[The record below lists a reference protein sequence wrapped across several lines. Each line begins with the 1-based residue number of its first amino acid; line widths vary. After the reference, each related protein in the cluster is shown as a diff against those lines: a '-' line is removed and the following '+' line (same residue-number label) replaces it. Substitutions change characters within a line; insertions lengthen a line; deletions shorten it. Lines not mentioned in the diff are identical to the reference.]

1 MSVEDTLKDLRSKFK
16 NLTDKELLD
25 KVKEALNCSKT
36 KRSRFAS
43 IEQALD
49 GILAAV
55 KDIPQKTFTKL
66 SKEAWK
72 RKYPEG
78 RETRT
83 NAYSEFL
90 KEKYKE
96 LKIKYPQSTYGEI
109 LQHVSVMWK
118 QHKLAM
124 GITSPTPSITTM
136 SQSQSTKQK
145 NPKGDVDM
153 GEVNQPPDTQKNKK
167 AKTTKE
173 AGPSK
178 PAPRRS
184 PRSAA

>member
-1 MSVEDTLKDLRSKFK
+1 MSVEDTLQDLRSKFK
-16 NLTDKELLD
+16 NLTDKELLE

-78 RETRT
+78 REIRT

-96 LKIKYPQSTYGEI
+96 LKIKYPHSTYGEI

-153 GEVNQPPDTQKNKK
+153 GEVNQPPNTQKNKK
-167 AKTTKE
+167 VKTASE

-178 PAPRRS
+178 PSPRRS
-184 PRSAA
+184 PRSAT